1 MNRHATPFIF
11 CIGFNKC
18 GTTSLYHFFHGN
30 GIASVH
36 NAQGRLALGMF
47 ANLLN
52 GKRVFAGFDQRFR
65 CYSDM
70 VYVNDR
76 IALEGNWHFRTMDRD
91 YPGSYFI
98 YNTRNMD
105 KWLNSK
111 AKWVGPA
118 GSYMERYKKILQTQ
132 KDEEVIAY
140 WRTKRLDFEDQ
151 MRRYFAGRQN
161 LLEVDIED
169 QDCPHRI
176 RDFLGLAL
184 DPAKWQW
191 ANKSQDAPSLSSAR

>member
-1 MNRHATPFIF
+1 MNRPRVPFIF

-18 GTTSLYHFFHGN
+18 GTTSLYHFFQNN
-30 GIASVH
+30 GVPSVH

-70 VYVNDR
+70 VFVNDR
-76 IALEGNWHFRTMDRD
+76 IALEGNWHYRTMDRD
-91 YPGSYFI
+91 YPDSFFI
-98 YNTRNMD
+98 YNTRDME
-105 KWLNSK
+105 KWLKSK

-118 GSYMERYKKILQTQ
+118 GSYMARYKKILQTD
-132 KDEEVIAY
+132 KDEDVIAH
-140 WRTKRLDFEDQ
+140 WRDKRLAFEAE
-151 MRRYFAGRQN
+151 MRRYFAGRKN

-169 QDCPHRI
+169 PDCPRTI
-176 RDFLGLAL
+176 SSFLGLAL
-184 DPAKWQW
+184 DPAKWVW
-191 ANKSQDAPSLSSAR
+191 ANKSQPQESLTGVE